1 MSMSVH
7 ACSAW
12 IFTTPSCVCVLCREF
27 CASASKPGYTF
38 PSHTLAGEHHVRYFF
53 MSVGVFWGRGSE
65 PPGAGSTDPNAIH
78 VQSSISIVSLF
89 KYHRSSHKYIC
100 AHESFLGVLM

>member
-1 MSMSVH
+1 MSVCVH

-38 PSHTLAGEHHVRYFF
+38 PSHTLAGEHHVRYFL
-53 MSVGVFWGRGSE
+53 MSVGVFGGGGVSRQVR
-65 PPGAGSTDPNAIH
+65 
-78 VQSSISIVSLF
+78 VQLILTPYTFSLLL
-89 KYHRSSHKYIC
+89 
-100 AHESFLGVLM
+100 A

>member
-1 MSMSVH
+1 MSVCVH

-53 MSVGVFWGRGSE
+53 MSVGVFGGGGVSRQVR
-65 PPGAGSTDPNAIH
+65 
-78 VQSSISIVSLF
+78 VQLILTPYTFSLLL
-89 KYHRSSHKYIC
+89 
-100 AHESFLGVLM
+100 A

>member
-1 MSMSVH
+1 MSVCMH

-53 MSVGVFWGRGSE
+53 MWLGVFGGGGVSRQVR
-65 PPGAGSTDPNAIH
+65 
-78 VQSSISIVSLF
+78 VQLILTPYTFSLLL
-89 KYHRSSHKYIC
+89 
-100 AHESFLGVLM
+100 A